1 MGSGFSKMMKQAKK
15 MQEDMARI
23 QEDLKEKQVS
33 ATAGGGV
40 VNAVASGD
48 GMIVSI
54 EFKPEVVDPEDIEM
68 LQDLAISAV
77 NQALEKAAEISQEE
91 MGKVT
96 GGMGLPGMGLGM

>member
-15 MQEDMARI
+15 FQDNMARMQES
-23 QEDLKEKQVS
+23 LKEKQVS

-48 GMIVSI
+48 GRIVSI

-68 LQDLAISAV
+68 LQDLALSAV
-77 NQALEKAAEISQEE
+77 NQALEKAAEMSQEE
-91 MGKVT
+91 MSKLT
-96 GGMGLPGMGLGM
+96 GGMGLPPGLGL

>member
-15 MQEDMARI
+15 MQEDMAHV
-23 QEDLKEKQVS
+23 QEGLKKKQVS

-48 GMIVSI
+48 GRIVSI

-91 MGKVT
+91 MGKIT
-96 GGMGLPGMGLGM
+96 GGIGLPGMGF

>member
-15 MQEDMARI
+15 MQEDMARV
-23 QEDLKEKQVS
+23 QEGLKEKQVS

-48 GMIVSI
+48 GRIVSI

-91 MGKVT
+91 MGKIT
-96 GGMGLPGMGLGM
+96 GGMGLPGMGF